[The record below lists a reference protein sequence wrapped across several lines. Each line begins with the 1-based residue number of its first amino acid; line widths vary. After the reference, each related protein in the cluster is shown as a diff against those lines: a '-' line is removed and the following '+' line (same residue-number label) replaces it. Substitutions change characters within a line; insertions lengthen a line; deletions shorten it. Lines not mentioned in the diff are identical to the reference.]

1 MDNVVLQSQ
10 DLTNTANKIKSCAD
24 ELKDY
29 MQKLSTLMDGI
40 DNVWSDQ
47 NSKRYLER
55 FKELELEFPKFESY
69 VRSYGMFL
77 DNVVATYKREFMDE
91 VSTSVNGTN

>member
-10 DLTNTANKIKSCAD
+10 DLTNTANRVKNGAD
-24 ELKDY
+24 ELKNY
-29 MQKLSTLMDGI
+29 MQRLGTLMDGI

-55 FKELELEFPKFESY
+55 YKELELEFPKFESY
-69 VRSYGMFL
+69 VRSYGIFL
-77 DNVVATYKREFMDE
+77 DTVVETYRREFMDE
-91 VSTSVNGTN
+91 VSTSVNGSN